1 MEFDKLEKLSNL
13 ELRKCVRD
21 VNGVSKEDIDLYVE
35 LYNKLLKSPVEVNIT
50 AQRGLCED
58 HLYELCL
65 SLQGRYKEFVYSR
78 YKLGELYREFMFKK
92 LSENNNPGP
101 CLVSVLFNGIYI
113 GHYKDLLNYRKGNS
127 EKLLYSTKGLG
138 EKIAEVIFLD
148 GNRKVKI

>member
-1 MEFDKLEKLSNL
+1 MEIDKLEKLSNL

-65 SLQGRYKEFVYSR
+65 SLQGRYKE
-78 YKLGELYREFMFKK
+78 YRE
-92 LSENNNPGP
+92 
-101 CLVSVLFNGIYI
+101 GI
-113 GHYKDLLNYRKGNS
+113 
-127 EKLLYSTKGLG
+127 
-138 EKIAEVIFLD
+138 
-148 GNRKVKI
+148 